1 MRKTLLSLLAAAF
14 VLAIG
19 GFVLAQVPKETGRIG
34 PQNKIQP
41 SGRQLVPAGKRTV
54 VGNHPGGGALTRN
67 GRFYWTLSAGRGRND
82 IRIVRSGT
90 GKRCRRAKKPRRPR
104 ARTQRARKRYRQQVR
119 RYRVRVRRT
128 RRCARKRKRQIGRV
142 VQTIPMP
149 GLNGGMVM
157 APDGR
162 TAYVSGTPDSPHE
175 DQSVPAD
182 TPGRE
187 GDVIHVFRLDP
198 RTGRAARA
206 GVIAVPAPGDAPAPQ
221 TFPPDPAGDRI
232 SWPRDLAISRDGKTL
247 LAALNLADR
256 AAIVDTQSK
265 QVRYVEVGSY
275 PYGAAITADGKRGLV
290 SNEADGTVSVIDLDT
305 AKRVKEITVGP
316 NRSHPE
322 GIAIDPKAERAYVTV
337 THQDL
342 IAVVNTRSLEVE
354 RTLSVGRPEGIGV
367 APVDV
372 SVTRDGCYL
381 LSANSGE
388 DAVAVFALPNARGRT
403 CANPKPKKRRK
414 RRSRRRSRA
423 ALAEAILQHEGRRGV
438 ERSESAEEESAE
450 VYGEEPEERAEEA
463 KRRRPARRR
472 SKAFELVGRIPVG
485 SYPVDVEA
493 TPARKQIAWI
503 AAKGVGVGPN
513 PRGPNPY
520 SPNDSDD
527 RINSFQYL
535 PSIVTGQ
542 SGLLRFPTDAGLR
555 RLTPRVSKQIRPVNG
570 QQPPPGTPIRPPGA
584 DQKIKHVFYIV
595 RENRTYDQ
603 VLGDDPRGDGDPSL
617 TLFGEGITPNAHAL
631 ARRFPLLD
639 HVYANSEASIDGHFW
654 TSAANVSDYVV
665 KNWHQNY
672 AGRRRPF
679 DFGVYSVTWPSQ
691 GFLFDRAEKQGISY
705 FNYGEAI
712 AGVVPLTDK
721 DRSAEDTDL
730 VARKLAKSDLGQN
743 GCFPNSASSGG
754 VDVVASAGPG
764 PDVEVYD
771 SSLPLGAPPGSQSR
785 FECFRARL
793 TSQLLTNSVPAF
805 NYLTLSNDHTAG
817 TTPGRR
823 TPNAMMAE
831 NDYALGQIV
840 DLISKSSIWKNSL
853 IMVIEDD
860 SQDGA
865 DHVDAHRIPAFAISP
880 YAKRGA
886 VVHTRYDFLSFIKT
900 LEITTGIEPL
910 NLFDSLAVP
919 MYDAFTANPD
929 NAEAYD
935 VIPPKVSLT
944 ERNSAS
950 SPNAAFSRGLP
961 LDHTDRTPQR
971 YLDRILWQYVHGRDS
986 EPPPPGPNASGLDEE
1001 AWRRAGKQQPRAEGE
1016 AEAEGK

>member
-1 MRKTLLSLLAAAF
+1 MRRGWAIGLAVLIAAAIST
-14 VLAIG
+14 V
-19 GFVLAQVPKETGRIG
+19 VLAQGSKETGRIG
-34 PQNKIQP
+34 PESKIQP
-41 SGRQLVPAGKRTV
+41 NGRKLVPAGKRTV

-82 IRIVRSGT
+82 IRIVRT
-90 GKRCRRAKKPRRPR
+90 GSALRCRRATKPRRPR
-104 ARTQRARKRYRQQVR
+104 SGSRRARKRYRTQVR
-119 RYRVRVRRT
+119 RYRARVRRS
-128 RRCARKRKRQIGRV
+128 RRCQKKRKRQIGKV

-157 APDGR
+157 SPDGR
-162 TAYVSGTPDSPHE
+162 TAYVSGTPDSPHD
-175 DQSVPAD
+175 DQRAPAD
-182 TPGRE
+182 VPGKE
-187 GDVIHVFRLDP
+187 GDVIHVFNVNQR
-198 RTGRAARA
+198 RGTATRA
-206 GVIAVPAPGDAPAPQ
+206 GVIEVPAPSGTPAPQ
-221 TFPPDPAGDRI
+221 AFPPDPVADPI
-232 SWPRDLAISRDGKTL
+232 SWPRDLAISRDGKTI

-265 QVRYVEVGSY
+265 KVRYVEVGSY
-275 PYGAAITADGKRGLV
+275 PYGAAITNDGKRGLV
-290 SNEADGTVSVIDLDT
+290 SNEADGTVSVIDLDS
-305 AKRVKEITVGP
+305 AKQIKEITVGP
-316 NRSHPE
+316 HLSHPE
-322 GIAIDPKAERAYVTV
+322 GIAMDPKADRAYVTV

-354 RTLSVGRPEGIGV
+354 RTLSVGRPEGIGT

-372 SVTRDGCYL
+372 SVTRDGCFL

-388 DAVAVFALPNARGRT
+388 DALAVFALPDARGRT
-403 CANPKPKKRRK
+403 CPNPKAKKRRRK
-414 RRSRRRSRA
+414 TRRRSRA
-423 ALAEAILQHEGRRGV
+423 ALADSILQHEGRRGV
-438 ERSESAEEESAE
+438 DSAESAEEEQAE
-450 VYGEEPEERAEEA
+450 IYGEEPEERAEAA

-472 SKAFELVGRIPVG
+472 SPAFALVGRIPVG

-493 TPARKQIAWI
+493 TPSRGQIAWI

-513 PRGPNPY
+513 PNGPNPN
-520 SPNDSDD
+520 SPRDSDD
-527 RINSFQYL
+527 QINSFQYL

-542 SGLLRFPTDAGLR
+542 SGLLKFPTDAGLR
-555 RLTPRVSKQIRPVNG
+555 KFTPRVSKQVRPVNG
-570 QQPPPGTPIRPPGA
+570 QAPPPGTPITAPGP

-617 TLFGEGITPNAHAL
+617 TLFPERITPNAHAL
-631 ARRFPLLD
+631 AKRFPLLD

-654 TSAANVSDYVV
+654 TSAASVSDYVV

-672 AGRRRPF
+672 AGRRPY

-691 GFLFDRAEKQGISY
+691 GFLFDRAEEQGISY

-712 AGVVPLTDK
+712 AGTVPLADK
-721 DRSAEDTDL
+721 DRNAEESAL

-743 GCFPNSASSGG
+743 GCFPNDASSGG
-754 VDVVASAGPG
+754 IDVVASAGPG

-771 SSLPLGAPPGSQSR
+771 SSTPSGAPPLSESR
-785 FECFRARL
+785 FDCFRARFTTQVL
-793 TSQLLTNSVPAF
+793 SDSVPAF
-805 NYLTLSNDHTAG
+805 NYLTFSNDHTAG

-823 TPNAMMAE
+823 TPNAMVAE
-831 NDYALGQIV
+831 NDYALGQVV
-840 DLISKSSIWKNSL
+840 DLISHSEIWDSSL
-853 IMVIEDD
+853 ILVIEDD

-886 VVHTRYDFLSFIKT
+886 VVRTRYDFLSFIKT
-900 LEITTGIEPL
+900 LELTVGMKPL

-919 MYDAFTANPD
+919 MYDVFTPNRGNPEPYT
-929 NAEAYD
+929 AL
-935 VIPPKVSLT
+935 PPNVSLT
-944 ERNSAS
+944 QRNTAA

-961 LDHTDRTPQR
+961 LDYTDKTPQR
-971 YLDRILWQYVHGRDS
+971 YLDRILWQYVHGKDS

-1001 AWRRAGKQQPRAEGE
+1001 AWKQAGKEEPEGD
-1016 AEAEGK
+1016 